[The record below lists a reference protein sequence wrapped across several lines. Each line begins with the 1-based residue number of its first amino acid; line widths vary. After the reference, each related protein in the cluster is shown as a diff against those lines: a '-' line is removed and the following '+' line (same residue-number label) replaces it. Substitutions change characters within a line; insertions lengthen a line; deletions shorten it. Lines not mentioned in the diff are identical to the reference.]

1 MYSSVKLSFLDGELV
16 DCSVDRSASRKL
28 VLVQGTACDID
39 LVFCEADGSP
49 LDLTFTGKIV
59 KVQILLSKL
68 DRMLAAAE
76 QTAQWRRDD
85 CGFFILPL
93 KALVFDSPETEQV
106 LAASYW
112 ELEPN
117 YHGRVPCELAVAISV
132 MEIPNYNMQLFFS
145 INAVIKR

>member
-28 VLVQGTACDID
+28 VLVQGAVCDID
-39 LVFCEADGSP
+39 LVFCNADGSP

-68 DRMLAAAE
+68 DRMLVALEQNAE
-76 QTAQWRRDD
+76 WLRDEN
-85 CGFFILPL
+85 GFFILPL

-106 LAASYW
+106 MAASYW
-112 ELEPN
+112 EMEPN
-117 YHGRVPCELAVAISV
+117 YHGRVPCELSVALSV

-145 INAVIKR
+145 INAIIKR